1 MIVSWGILQFVN
13 EIHLSEFAGKS
24 LLKLIIIFIDER
36 NKNWKS
42 WDGDTYIYKIKVVFG
57 AGKYAKGDTLI
68 N

>member
-42 WDGDTYIYKIKVVFG
+42 
-57 AGKYAKGDTLI
+57 
-68 N
+68 